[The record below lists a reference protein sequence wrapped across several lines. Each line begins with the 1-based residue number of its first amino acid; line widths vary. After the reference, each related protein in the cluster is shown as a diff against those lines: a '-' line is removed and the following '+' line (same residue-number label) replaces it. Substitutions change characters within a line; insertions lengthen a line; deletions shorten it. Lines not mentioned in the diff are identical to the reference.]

1 MDQQIPLLKNLK
13 SQWYTEIR
21 SISHIKLAPRTQ
33 IVVPVNAIMPPNAR
47 ATKVSP
53 SKALLCSPLRIPNG
67 IIGENKIDKIIIA
80 NTSHAYVEMK
90 ANALIAYASH
100 SVQEEPIVELFGTAA
115 NSIPEQDQLDPT
127 KPLIDDTIGRMFFSD
142 YDIKI

>member
-115 NSIPEQDQLDPT
+115 ITVAAKSSFT
-127 KPLIDDTIGRMFFSD
+127 PLS
-142 YDIKI
+142 KIIYMI